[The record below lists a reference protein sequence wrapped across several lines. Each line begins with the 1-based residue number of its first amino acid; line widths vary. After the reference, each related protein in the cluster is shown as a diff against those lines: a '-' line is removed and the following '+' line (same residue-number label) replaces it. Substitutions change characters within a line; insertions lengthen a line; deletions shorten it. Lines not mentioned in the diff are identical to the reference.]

1 MRRFPFCSVVGLSS
15 VAVGVLASVIG
26 LPTLVSAEPFLS
38 LYGGAAMP
46 QPTTVTTTVEQ
57 PFGFF
62 SSRHF
67 SGSRQVDFSSSFTV
81 GGRGGY
87 WFNQVPGLG
96 LAFDVSYFPLRASA
110 VQIDVIPMSIL
121 VMYRVPLLTSAEYPN
136 GQVHPY
142 AGIGPS
148 FVFAHASTDFSPT
161 VPSADA
167 TSKTVGLDVRAGLD
181 WLLTPELS
189 LFAEYRYL
197 YTKMKAETE
206 CETFCFE
213 PQTINTITAT
223 LEAHIVS
230 AGLSYHFEFD

>member
-1 MRRFPFCSVVGLSS
+1 M
-15 VAVGVLASVIG
+15 
-26 LPTLVSAEPFLS
+26 
-38 LYGGAAMP
+38 
-46 QPTTVTTTVEQ
+46 
-57 PFGFF
+57 
-62 SSRHF
+62 
-67 SGSRQVDFSSSFTV
+67 

-87 WFNQVPGLG
+87 WFDQVPGLG

-121 VMYRVPLLTSAEYPN
+121 VMYRMPLLTSEEYPK

-148 FVFAHASTDFSPT
+148 FVLANASTDFSPT

-181 WLLTPELS
+181 WLFSPHLS
-189 LFAEYRYL
+189 LFVEYRYL

-206 CETFCFE
+206 CQGFCGVE
-213 PQTINTITAT
+213 SQTSNTITAT

-230 AGLSYHFEFD
+230 AGLSYHFEPYSVFPLP